1 MSCSRRVSML
11 LCPKPHAAVFGCS
24 AGASVLHSAFVSTLQ
39 ENSDATPTRARYGVL
54 AFLCSLSFV
63 LYIDRA
69 CIGKAAVAI
78 RHDLELTEAQLGYA
92 LAAFTLAYGLF
103 EVPTGRW
110 GDRFGS
116 RGVLARIVVWWSV
129 FTALTGAA
137 MGLWTTPRC
146 RQPPQPEPER

>member
-1 MSCSRRVSML
+1 VSA
-11 LCPKPHAAVFGCS
+11 PPDNAA
-24 AGASVLHSAFVSTLQ
+24 TLPNPAD
-39 ENSDATPTRARYGVL
+39 EVPTRTRFGVL

-69 CIGKAAVAI
+69 CIGKAAEPI
-78 RHDLELTEAQLGYA
+78 RQDLGLSEAQLGYA

-116 RGVLARIVVWWSV
+116 RGVLTRIVIW
-129 FTALTGAA
+129 
-137 MGLWTTPRC
+137 
-146 RQPPQPEPER
+146 